1 MYNTFRMLGKI
12 YACKWYEG
20 VRYVPSIFF
29 FIKAWVFVK
38 AAYKI
43 SGTYLIL
50 VGLCIRDQKN

>member
-1 MYNTFRMLGKI
+1 MRVNDTREFDMFR
-12 YACKWYEG
+12 
-20 VRYVPSIFF
+20 VFFF
-29 FIKAWVFVK
+29 FIKARVFVK